1 METTVDT
8 SQKKNQVWAF
18 IITGIMILVSLAYY
32 KANVYYMYLVAYTW
46 FGFAYG
52 MMLQYGRFCF
62 ASASRDLFAAG
73 VPRMAVGVMVA
84 LMFFSLIQAT
94 LSSTNMS
101 TFHPAPF
108 GMHTLIAGWIFGMGM
123 VLAGGCASGS
133 LYKIGEGNMT
143 SFVAA
148 FFGLSIGQAIFV
160 DVKWFN
166 FLIPQK
172 WIDSTAAKTAAGFPP
187 AEKMSAS
194 FDTYLAGYVWDQP
207 AIQLSHTK
215 AVSQALPGISK
226 YFIGDALLTAIIPAA
241 ILLVVIYVLVVRKGF
256 IKKRAKAK
264 GGATGFGD
272 EITGI
277 WNMITASKRTTIMGV
292 IIGIVAGLHIL
303 VMKGMQIKFGV
314 SNFGQLLTRMDSAG
328 DISLKAGE
336 VSIKG
341 TIFDPGY
348 WYITSQEGQLGA
360 WILEKFDWNMRDNIF
375 FGVNNGLP
383 EPWRNPALFMSI
395 GIVFGA
401 MVMARLSNEFKFK
414 MPKGELWV
422 WGLVGGILMGWG
434 SRPSLGCNI
443 GAFFIRIAGGD
454 PSGWLYG
461 AGMAAG
467 AFIGVKF
474 FNWWSERKMAKE
486 MEAF

>member
-8 SQKKNQVWAF
+8 SEKKNQIWAF
-18 IITGIMILVSLAYY
+18 IITGAMLLISLMYY
-32 KANVYYMYLVAYTW
+32 KASPYYMYIVVYVW

-73 VPRMAVGVMVA
+73 VPRMAVGVLVA

-108 GMHTLIAGWIFGMGM
+108 GIHTLIAGLIFGVGM
-123 VLAGGCASGS
+123 VLSGGCASGS

-143 SFVAA
+143 SFLAA
-148 FFGLSIGQAIFV
+148 FFGLCIGQAIFV
-160 DVKWFN
+160 DVKWFD

-172 WIDSTAAKTAAGFPP
+172 WVDSAMAKGLP
-187 AEKMSAS
+187 AEVMTSS
-194 FDTYLAGYVWDQP
+194 FDKYLAGYIWDQP
-207 AIQLSHTK
+207 SIQLSHTK
-215 AVSQALPGISK
+215 AVSEALPGISR
-226 YFIGDALLTAIIPAA
+226 YFIADSLLNTLIPAMVVL
-241 ILLVVIYVLVVRKGF
+241 IVIYYFYSRKGF
-256 IKKRAKAK
+256 MKKRAKVK
-264 GGATGFGD
+264 SGPTGFGD
-272 EITGI
+272 EAAGL

-292 IIGIVAGLHIL
+292 IIGMVAGLHIF
-303 VMKGMQIKFGV
+303 VIKGMQIKYGV
-314 SNFGQLLTRMDSAG
+314 TNFGQVLTRMNNAG
-328 DISLKAGE
+328 DITLKAGE
-336 VSIKG
+336 VGIKG

-360 WILEKFDWNMRDNIF
+360 WILEKFGWNMRDNIF

-383 EPWRNPALFMSI
+383 EPWRNPALWMSL
-395 GIVFGA
+395 GIIFGA
-401 MVMARLSNEFKFK
+401 MVMARLNNEYKFK
-414 MPKGELWV
+414 LPKGELIV
-422 WGLVGGILMGWG
+422 WGLLGGILMGWG
-434 SRPSLGCNI
+434 SRPALGCNI
-443 GAFFIRIAGGD
+443 GAFFIRVAGGD

-461 AGMAAG
+461 TGMVGG
-467 AFIGVKF
+467 AFVGVKF

-486 MEAF
+486 MESF